1 MTRVLLAPDK
11 FKGTLTAAQ
20 VADHLA
26 RGISS
31 VRSDVDIVVVPVSD
45 GGDGLLDAAIAAGFE
60 SVSLR
65 ASGPT
70 GDPVDTSYVRRGSE
84 AVIEMAE
91 ICGLVLLPDHTPAP
105 MTATS
110 RGIGEAIAA
119 ALDAGCTKIML
130 GIGGSAS
137 TDGGVG
143 MLRALGVR
151 VTDDQDT
158 ELDEGG
164 GPLGRVASIDLA
176 GLHPGLEA
184 AQITVACDVDNPLT
198 GPSGAAAVYGPQKG
212 ATPDQVAELDAAL
225 GRFADVLAAANSQE
239 SADEGDQPRDQSGAG
254 AAGGVGFGAIAV
266 LGAVLRPG
274 AEVVQELTGLEAA
287 MVGAD
292 LVITGEG
299 SLDEQTLHGKAPA
312 GVAAAAGRAG
322 ISVVAVAGQCVLDA
336 ATLAD
341 AGISAAYALVDVATY
356 PAESFDNPGPL
367 LEQLGARIAREHLDG
382 ASAGTQQETNRADL
396 ALRASRAIIDGAE
409 TSATILVT
417 DGRITAIEAYDATV
431 DAVETVELA
440 DDEVLIPGL
449 VDTHVHVNEPGR
461 TEWEGFATATRA
473 AATGGVTT
481 IIDMPLNSVPP
492 TTTLAG
498 LAAKQAVAH
507 DQIRVDVGFWGGSVP
522 DNLDDL
528 AGLHEAGVFGFKCF
542 LIHSGVD
549 EFKHLEPEEF
559 ATAMDEVARL
569 GAMMIVHA
577 ENAEQID
584 EARAVGAA
592 YAGFLASRPSEAE
605 QSAIAQ
611 VIAQAERTGART
623 HLLHLSSADAIDALA
638 STRADG
644 VDLSV
649 ETCPHYLTLDAD
661 QIPDGATEFKCC
673 PPIRDAGNQ
682 DRLWSALADGV
693 IDMVVSDHSP
703 STVELKRAPGGPDG
717 GDFALAWGGIASLQV
732 SLPAVWTS
740 ARARGHS
747 LAQVVHWMAQA
758 PADRV
763 GLTHKGRIA
772 VGADADLVV
781 LAPDEEFDV
790 DVSQLAHK
798 NQISAY
804 EGRRLCGAVR
814 RTWLRGQPVTP
825 DGAPTGQFL
834 KRGQQR

>member
-20 VADHLA
+20 VASHLA

-31 VRSDVDIVVVPVSD
+31 VRPDADIVVVPVSD

-60 SVSLR
+60 SVPLR

-70 GDPVDTSYVRRGSE
+70 GEPVESTYVRRDTE

-91 ICGLVLLPDHTPAP
+91 ICGLVLLPEQLPAP

-110 RGIGEAIAA
+110 RGVGEAIVA
-119 ALDAGCTKIML
+119 ALDAGCTHIML

-137 TDGGVG
+137 TDGGAG

-151 VTDDQDT
+151 VTDEHGI

-164 GPLGRVASIDLA
+164 AHLGRVAGVDLS
-176 GLHPGLEA
+176 GLHPGLRA

-198 GPSGAAAVYGPQKG
+198 GPTGAAVVYGPQKG
-212 ATPDQVAELDAAL
+212 ASPAQVDELDAAL
-225 GRFADVLAAANSQE
+225 GRFADVLAA
-239 SADEGDQPRDQSGAG
+239 SASPGGEQSRHRPGAG

-292 LVITGEG
+292 LVVTGEG

-312 GVAAAAGRAG
+312 GVAAAARRAG
-322 ISVVAVAGQCVLDA
+322 IPVVAVAGRCVLDT

-356 PAESFDNPGPL
+356 PDESFDAPGPL
-367 LEQLGARIAREHLDG
+367 LEQVGALVARDHLPG
-382 ASAGTQQETNRADL
+382 VESAGRGQPASTSADL
-396 ALRASRAIIDGAE
+396 ALRASRAIVDGAE
-409 TSATILVT
+409 TSCTILVT
-417 DGRITAIEAYDATV
+417 DGRISAIEAHDATV
-431 DAVETVELA
+431 EALETIELA

-473 AATGGVTT
+473 AAAGGVTT
-481 IIDMPLNSVPP
+481 IIDMPLNAVPP
-492 TTTLAG
+492 TTTLSG
-498 LAAKQAVAH
+498 LEAKQEVAR
-507 DQIRVDVGFWGGSVP
+507 DQISVDVGFWGGAVP
-522 DNLDDL
+522 GNLGDL
-528 AGLHEAGVFGFKCF
+528 AALHEAGVFGFKCF

-549 EFKHLEPEEF
+549 EFAHLEPAEF

-584 EARAVGAA
+584 DSRAAGAT

-611 VIAQAERTGART
+611 VVAQAERTGART
-623 HLLHLSSADAIDALA
+623 HLLHLSSADAVDVLA
-638 STRADG
+638 ATRADG

-661 QIPDGATEFKCC
+661 EIPDGATEFKCC
-673 PPIRDAGNQ
+673 PPIRDAGNR

-703 STVELKRAPGGPDG
+703 STVELKRAPGGPQG
-717 GDFALAWGGIASLQV
+717 GDFAQAWGGIASLQV

-747 LAQVVHWMAQA
+747 LAQVVHWMAQS

-790 DVSQLAHK
+790 DVARLAHK

-804 EGRRLCGAVR
+804 QGRRLSGVVR
-814 RTWLRGQPVTP
+814 RTWLRGQPVTLA
-825 DGAPTGQFL
+825 GAPTGQFL
-834 KRGQQR
+834 TRGQRR